1 MAITDYSS
9 LQTTIAN
16 YLART
21 DLTAQIPDF
30 IRLAETRIR
39 RELRIRQMMKSA
51 TTTTTGGDATVAL
64 PSDFLEVRDL
74 IIQSN
79 PVRVISYVSPSV
91 FSRNTRSTESGAPVD
106 YTILATEFK
115 FAPIPDTN
123 YTLEILYYAA
133 PDYLSNTNTSNVFL
147 AVCPDLVL
155 YGALIEAE
163 PYLMNDARLQVW
175 AGMYQKGVD
184 ALTTSDEQAQ
194 YSGVPIAMTLTK
206 R

>member
-79 PVRVISYVSPSV
+79 PVRVITYVSPSI
-91 FSRNTRSTESGAPVD
+91 FSRNTRSTESGVPVD

-115 FAPIPDTN
+115 FAPIPDTA

-133 PDYLSNTNTSNVFL
+133 PEYLSDTNTSNVFL

-155 YGALIEAE
+155 YGALLEAE

-194 YSGVPIAMTLTK
+194 YSGVPLTMTLTS

>member
-9 LQTTIAN
+9 LQTTVAN

-30 IRLAETRIR
+30 IRLAETRMR

-74 IIQSN
+74 TIQTN
-79 PVRVISYVSPSV
+79 PVRVINYVSPSV
-91 FSRNTRSTESGAPVD
+91 FSRNTRSTESGYPID

-115 FAPIPDTN
+115 FAPIPDST

-133 PDYLSNTNTSNVFL
+133 PEYLSDTNTSNVFL
-147 AVCPDLVL
+147 AVCPDLLL

-194 YSGVPIAMTLTK
+194 YSGVPLAMTLTK